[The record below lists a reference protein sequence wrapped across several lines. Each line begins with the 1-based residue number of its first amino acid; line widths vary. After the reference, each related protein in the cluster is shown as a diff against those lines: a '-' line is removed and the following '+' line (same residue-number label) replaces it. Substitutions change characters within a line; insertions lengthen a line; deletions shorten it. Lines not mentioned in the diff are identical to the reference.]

1 MKTLYLLLLVFLG
14 LTCSPQLAKGQQK
27 NIDCGCNP
35 MTPATWT
42 AVSPK
47 GEGTYTLDSANIK
60 LVFFKDDTV
69 NGSDILADAKVKD
82 KGLNACV
89 LDHLVAHP
97 ELIPESWKTKH
108 IGFPGTIF
116 ADSNGDK
123 LFRFLK
129 WWDNRW
135 VIESIYLNSR
145 VYDDKVVA
153 VK

>member
-1 MKTLYLLLLVFLG
+1 MKTLFYFLLIFAG
-14 LTCSPQLAKGQQK
+14 LICSPSLAQSQQK

-35 MTPATWT
+35 TTPATWT

-47 GEGTYTLDSANIK
+47 GEGTYLLDPANTK
-60 LVFFKDDTV
+60 LIFFKDDTV
-69 NGSDILADAKVKD
+69 NGSDILAKVGNT
-82 KGLNACV
+82 GLNTCV
-89 LDHLVAHP
+89 LDYLMAHQ

-108 IGFPGTIF
+108 VVFPGTIF
-116 ADSNGDK
+116 ADSDGNK

-135 VIESIYLNSR
+135 VIESVYINSR
-145 VYDDKVVA
+145 VYDDKYVA